1 MGNITKSTVFALFL
15 CILCL
20 YKAGAQPL
28 HWESIGGPHDG
39 YNLSSVF
46 PNIIFAWSFRSTD
59 AGITWVKMP
68 EIESKLL
75 RPITSNDSTIF
86 ATNGY
91 NFSRSFDHGLSWQGI
106 DGLPG
111 EGFGLVAR
119 GKTVYAA
126 TTDGSTT
133 LLYRSNDNGDH
144 WSYMTE
150 YAARGNLLIVS
161 DSFFLVGTFQNG
173 MYKVFWDS
181 AYSLW
186 NWKYAGLPNLSY
198 PACYAVNKDKIY
210 VGTQSGLYSTTN
222 QGKSWQHITLP
233 KPNAEITE
241 VVAKN
246 SFLFVIEDV
255 HGAFRSQDGGRTW
268 TSITQGINQNVYS
281 LSFSDTILFASGE
294 EGTFRSTNYGNSWES
309 ANPGLPYANIFALTT
324 NNNVPII
331 SSGGPTFSYNDTIK
345 KWMPYDN
352 HAIAIGGITRFI
364 KGRKGIFG
372 IGGYVYELNR
382 STDNGAS
389 WDLCGKYDSID
400 CGGLLAIQLIDT
412 VLYAFTGIG
421 IYESRNNGDS
431 WISIGKNLVGRATC
445 SAVIGKTLFTATFIN
460 DTNAIYSSTDFGLS
474 WTIIDTLPSH
484 ASNLFVSGSA
494 IFITTDS
501 NGIYRSL
508 DSGKSFYSITGLLFR
523 TVHSITGN
531 DKIIFVSADTSGV
544 YYSINHGD
552 TWIQS
557 NTGLSNTNI
566 HALSLGRSKLF
577 AATDSGVFQ
586 TTIADTLAFVFS
598 GSSSSSQL
606 FLYPNPSQDELTI
619 LYMAKAN
626 SGSEIEIFDLL
637 GNRVLSKS
645 VNSVTSAENEVV
657 INVHNYPSGSYFL
670 YVTTGNEIAS
680 SKFSIAH

>member
-1 MGNITKSTVFALFL
+1 M
-15 CILCL
+15 
-20 YKAGAQPL
+20 
-28 HWESIGGPHDG
+28 
-39 YNLSSVF
+39 
-46 PNIIFAWSFRSTD
+46 
-59 AGITWVKMP
+59 
-68 EIESKLL
+68 
-75 RPITSNDSTIF
+75 
-86 ATNGY
+86 
-91 NFSRSFDHGLSWQGI
+91 
-106 DGLPG
+106 
-111 EGFGLVAR
+111 
-119 GKTVYAA
+119 
-126 TTDGSTT
+126 
-133 LLYRSNDNGDH
+133 
-144 WSYMTE
+144 
-150 YAARGNLLIVS
+150 
-161 DSFFLVGTFQNG
+161 
-173 MYKVFWDS
+173 
-181 AYSLW
+181 
-186 NWKYAGLPNLSY
+186 
-198 PACYAVNKDKIY
+198 
-210 VGTQSGLYSTTN
+210 
-222 QGKSWQHITLP
+222 
-233 KPNAEITE
+233 
-241 VVAKN
+241 
-246 SFLFVIEDV
+246 
-255 HGAFRSQDGGRTW
+255 
-268 TSITQGINQNVYS
+268 
-281 LSFSDTILFASGE
+281 
-294 EGTFRSTNYGNSWES
+294 
-309 ANPGLPYANIFALTT
+309 
-324 NNNVPII
+324 
-331 SSGGPTFSYNDTIK
+331 
-345 KWMPYDN
+345 
-352 HAIAIGGITRFI
+352 
-364 KGRKGIFG
+364 
-372 IGGYVYELNR
+372 
-382 STDNGAS
+382 
-389 WDLCGKYDSID
+389 
-400 CGGLLAIQLIDT
+400 
-412 VLYAFTGIG
+412 LYAFTGIG